1 MMTAGNIIAFVQS
14 RVRARQYRLSSH
26 AEREREADQISMR
39 EIEEALL
46 SARLDVIE
54 DYANDPRGA
63 SCLLVGFTR
72 KSKPIHLVC
81 GISLPDVIVVIT
93 IYRPN
98 PAEWINWRRRKE
110 QSE

>member
-1 MMTAGNIIAFVQS
+1 MTAEDIIALVQS
-14 RVRARQYRLSSH
+14 RVRAKQYRLSSH

-46 SARLDVIE
+46 SNRLDVIE
-54 DYANDPRGA
+54 DYPNDPRGA

-72 KSKPIHLVC
+72 ESKPIHLVC

-93 IYRPN
+93 TYRPD
-98 PAEWINWRRRKE
+98 PAEWIDWRRRKE
-110 QSE
+110 PSK